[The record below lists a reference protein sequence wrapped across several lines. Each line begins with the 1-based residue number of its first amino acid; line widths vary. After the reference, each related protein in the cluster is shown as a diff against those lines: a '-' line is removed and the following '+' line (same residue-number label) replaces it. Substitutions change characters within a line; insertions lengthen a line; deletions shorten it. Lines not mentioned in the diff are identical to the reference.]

1 MALFK
6 KRIKAR
12 KLTSMQE
19 IDQLVASGKP
29 VLIDFFQIGCSSC
42 KVMDGIVDEL
52 AEEYGDSAHLVKV
65 DVARV
70 HGAAAAFA
78 IRSTPTFVLLGAAPV
93 KKSKKSSPRPNEGK
107 VTSRWRASG
116 LVKKDQMAR
125 ILESNGAVRAG

>member
-19 IDQLVASGKP
+19 LDELVAGGKP

-52 AEEYGDSAHLVKV
+52 AEEYGESVHLVKV

-78 IRSTPTFVLLGAAPV
+78 VRSTPTFVLLGRAPV
-93 KKSKKSSPRPNEGK
+93 KKSKKTVPGPNDGK

-116 LVKKDQMAR
+116 LIRKDQMAR
-125 ILESNGAVRAG
+125 VLESNGAVRAG